1 MSAPSPS
8 STRSLS
14 LAFSHVGL
22 FVADLARMEDFY
34 ARVMGFTVTDR
45 GQLPRPKGFVDLVF
59 LSRDPGEHHQVV
71 LASGRPEHLPFNV
84 VNQLSFRVPDIATLR
99 RFHEVLQAEE
109 VDEMRPVTHGNAISL
124 YFRDPEG
131 NRLEVFMDT
140 PWYCTQPCRVPL
152 DFSQSD
158 EEILAWTESLVR
170 ELPGFTSH
178 GEWMEKIRR
187 RMAAAAQ

>member
-1 MSAPSPS
+1 MSTPAPS
-8 STRSLS
+8 STRSLG

-22 FVADLARMEDFY
+22 FVAGLSRMEDFY

-45 GQLPRPKGFVDLVF
+45 GQLPSPQGLVDLVF

-71 LASGRPEHLPFNV
+71 LASGRPEHLPFNI
-84 VNQLSFRVPDIATLR
+84 VNQLSFRVPDLATLR
-99 RFHEVLQAEE
+99 RFYEVLQAEE

-152 DFSQSD
+152 DFSKSD
-158 EEILAWTESLVR
+158 EEIMAWTESLVR

-178 GEWMEKIRR
+178 GEWMETIRR
-187 RMAAAAQ
+187 KMAATAG